1 MPRSCLWCLEWSDS
15 LTRIVLANTQHES
28 LLLEFYSG
36 LQMNLDSTDDS
47 TNAPMNKQTQQIS
60 LKRIAWP
67 VAYVITVTLIFGWY
81 EFLRPAFFAQ
91 QLHGSWREVKGGPAD
106 EEFTDT
112 HLRFDGNETWLT
124 YPNDES
130 WTVQRSRVSI
140 RPSHDFFHVALEH
153 GFDSRRNVQTA
164 EYFVY
169 RRDDQLYI
177 LRGIAKLD
185 PIRLPT
191 VNKLLR
197 VDDIPDKA
205 EEAIAKY
212 LEKLD
217 QD

>member
-1 MPRSCLWCLEWSDS
+1 
-15 LTRIVLANTQHES
+15 
-28 LLLEFYSG
+28 
-36 LQMNLDSTDDS
+36 MNLDSTDVS

-81 EFLRPAFFAQ
+81 EFLRPVFFAQ
-91 QLHGSWREVKGGPAD
+91 QLHGSWREVKGKPAG
-106 EEFTDT
+106 EEFIDT
-112 HLRFDGNETWLT
+112 HLRVEGNEIWLI
-124 YPNDES
+124 YANEEL
-130 WTVQRSRVSI
+130 WTVQRNRVSI
-140 RPSHDFFHVALEH
+140 RPSHDFFHVTLEH
-153 GFDSRRNVQTA
+153 GFDLKRNVQTA